1 MAYTTIDDG
10 SAHFHTQTYTGNGSA
25 DRDITNDANAGDFQP
40 DWLWIKSRSLSGNNH
55 HLFNSNVG
63 MPNHLSSDLN
73 DGEQTATNKAT
84 AFNTNGF
91 RVQTHSSVNQ
101 SSATYVAWQWKAG
114 GIAPTKTY
122 KVVVVSDGG
131 NKYRFRNSGDTAT
144 FAQSAVTLDLQEGGT
159 YTFDLSDSSVD
170 GHPMKFSET
179 SNGSHGGGSVYSTGV
194 VYQLDGSSVSESNY
208 YNTSNFNS
216 ASSRK
221 IIITVASSAPTLYY
235 YCHYHSGMG
244 GQVNTNSTHGQTNFD
259 GDILSVSQE
268 NTTAGFSIVTYTG
281 NGNGSDQTIGHGL
294 GAECKVVFAKMRTD
308 AGDSWRVFHEDVSQS
323 GGGNL
328 FLNGTSPLDTGD
340 PARIKSTNTS
350 TFTLLAYSSGYN
362 AVNGS
367 GKDYIAFC
375 FSEIKGYSKIG
386 SFKGNGNVDGTF
398 VYTGFK
404 PAWIM
409 LKRTDSTN
417 NWNIFDSKRD
427 VDNQVGN
434 VLYANLTNAEEAD
447 ASHSSANDF
456 LSNGFKLRE
465 TGNAVNGSGASYI
478 YLAFAEHPFVSSKG
492 VPTTAR

>member
-259 GDILSVSQE
+259 GSTLSVSQP

-281 NGNGSDQTIGHGL
+281 TGSEGTIAHGL
-294 GAECKVVFAKMRTD
+294 GATPKMIIWKRRDSSANWSVQGTQSAINTDRVEIVLNSTSAVSSADSRIGRQSQWNSTVFEVNTYTD
-308 AGDSWRVFHEDVSQS
+308 QNAD
-323 GGGNL
+323 GG
-328 FLNGTSPLDTGD
+328 TY
-340 PARIKSTNTS
+340 
-350 TFTLLAYSSGYN
+350 LAY
-362 AVNGS
+362 
-367 GKDYIAFC
+367 C
-375 FSEIKGYSKIG
+375 FAEIKGYSKFG
-386 SFKGNGNVDGTF
+386 SYTGNGNADGTF

-409 LKRTDSTN
+409 YKRTNTTG
-417 NWNIFDSKRD
+417 NWLIFDNERTTFNLADDFLQADLSD
-427 VDNQVGN
+427 AEATSN
-434 VLYANLTNAEEAD
+434 ANNRID
-447 ASHSSANDF
+447 M
-456 LSNGFKLRE
+456 LSNGFKHR
-465 TGNAVNGSGASYI
+465 GSGSASNASGGTYI
-478 YLAFAEHPFVSSKG
+478 YMCFASSPFVSSKG